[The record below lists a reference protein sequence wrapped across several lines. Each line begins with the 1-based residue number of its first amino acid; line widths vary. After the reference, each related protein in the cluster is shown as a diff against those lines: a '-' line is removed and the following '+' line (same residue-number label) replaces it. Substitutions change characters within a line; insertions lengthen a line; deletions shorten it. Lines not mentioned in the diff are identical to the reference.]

1 MEYTDQDINAQA
13 PLSSTMDIP
22 EEEAV
27 FALTSATVPGV
38 TSSPIPRLSFI
49 ERITEAFDVIP
60 AYFDTLFN
68 RYQCPYCFANVH
80 RRMKEYNIRT
90 GHRKAVKLYRCA
102 NSSCRSELPS
112 DFFASR
118 TTSLAVVGG
127 LQCGKTSFITLF
139 CELLMHRKSL
149 LGDLGIYGSII
160 NQEGRDQFEKNRSI
174 LIQQELS
181 LDGTTKDQHPTIVR
195 LHNKHHKKVTYITL
209 LDSPGEQFSKIDIL
223 IQKHPNLQYAQGIVF
238 LMNPLDIG
246 ELLRL
251 IQKERPGTIPSG
263 SYTNNNN
270 FDILETLYQ
279 FYLRTGRIKPNRKIK
294 AHTAFC
300 LSRADLI
307 AEIVNLYIPPDF
319 DPDME
324 SIQDILSEVD
334 LVSTDLR
341 ELLEE
346 TDKKLLNIMDK
357 QYQNYRL
364 FPVSPLGKMPRRDG
378 MDLRV
383 PGGVDPKGVLQP
395 LIWLLQQTKFITEQ

>member
-1 MEYTDQDINAQA
+1 MEYTDQDTDAQA

-22 EEEAV
+22 EMEPI
-27 FALTSATVPGV
+27 FTLPPLTA
-38 TSSPIPRLSFI
+38 SPPLPRLSLI
-49 ERITEAFDVIP
+49 ERITGALDAIR
-60 AYFDTLFN
+60 AYFDILFN
-68 RYQCPYCFANVH
+68 RFQCPYCFANVH
-80 RRMKEYNIRT
+80 HRMKEYNIRI

-102 NSSCRSELPS
+102 SCRSELPS

-127 LQCGKTSFITLF
+127 EKSGKTSFITLF

-160 NQEGRDQFEKNRSI
+160 NQEGKDQFEYNRSM
-174 LIQQELS
+174 LIQQHLS
-181 LDGTTKDQHPTIVR
+181 LFGTTEDQRPIVVR

-209 LDSPGEQFSKIDIL
+209 LDSPGEQFSHIEVL
-223 IQKHPNLQYAQGIVF
+223 IQKHPNLQYAKGIIF
-238 LMNPLDIG
+238 LMNPLDIS
-246 ELLRL
+246 ELLRMV
-251 IQKERPGTIPSG
+251 QKERPGTIASG
-263 SYTNNNN
+263 TYTNNNN

-279 FYLRTGRIKPNRKIK
+279 FYLRTGRVRPNRKIK

-300 LSRADLI
+300 LSRADMIEEI
-307 AEIVNLYIPPDF
+307 ANLYIPPDF
-319 DPDME
+319 DPDVE
-324 SIQDILSEVD
+324 DVQDILSEVD
-334 LVSTDLR
+334 MVSADLR

-357 QYQNYRL
+357 QYRNYRL
-364 FPVSPLGKMPRRDG
+364 FPVSPLGKMPSKDG

-395 LIWLLQQTKFITEQ
+395 FIWLLQQTKFITEQ